1 MTRLSTT
8 LKVLLGVAGA
18 WVLLAGTAGF
28 FMNVLQGG
36 DGIVDLDEY
45 IAIVLGFFMFAVAIT
60 RGKRISRS
68 EDKPVDHRKLWY
80 VLDKK
85 RRGYLNFPNSF

>member
-1 MTRLSTT
+1 MNGLWTT
-8 LKVLLGVAGA
+8 FKVLLGVAGA
-18 WVLLAGTAGF
+18 WVLLTGTIGF

-36 DGIVDLDEY
+36 DGVVDYDEY

-60 RGKRISRS
+60 RGKRTSRS
-68 EDKPVDHRKLWY
+68 EDRPVDHRKLWY

-85 RRGYLNFPNSF
+85 RRGYLNFPHGF